1 MTLEQKL
8 NKERGGRMQK
18 KIESDGLNKKNIY
31 KLLFTNN

>member
-8 NKERGGRMQK
+8 NKERRGRLQR
-18 KIESDGLNKKNIY
+18 KIESNGLNKKNIY